1 MKRAHFPALLLL
13 LLAACPARGQESPE
27 KVERELYRAVKEGLP
42 PGRVLEMAKEAVKRF
57 PGRPYPL
64 VILGDTFFRIR
75 KLGSAERAYRK
86 ALALMW
92 EKGKKSPLG
101 RQAARSLALLEKERA
116 ALLEGL
122 ALEKKAR
129 WAGRAVLALL
139 AGLILFLALPGRG
152 E

>member
-1 MKRAHFPALLLL
+1 MKRAPVPALLLL
-13 LLAACPARGQESPE
+13 FLAAGPAWSQESPE
-27 KVERELYRAVKEGLP
+27 KVEMELYRAVKEGPP
-42 PGRVLEMAKEAVKRF
+42 PGRVLEMAGEAVKRF
-57 PGRPYPL
+57 PERPYPL

-86 ALALMW
+86 ALALMG

-101 RQAARSLALLEKERA
+101 EQAARSLALLEKERA

-139 AGLILFLALPGRG
+139 AGLILFLALPGR
-152 E
+152 EE